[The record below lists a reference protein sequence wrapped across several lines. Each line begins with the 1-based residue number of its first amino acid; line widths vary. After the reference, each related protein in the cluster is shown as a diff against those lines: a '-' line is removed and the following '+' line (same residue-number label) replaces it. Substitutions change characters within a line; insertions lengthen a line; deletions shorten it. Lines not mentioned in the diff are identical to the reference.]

1 MSAEAVDDEH
11 DIVAQWTGMAE
22 HAPRPADRTSP
33 IPNLQPGHD
42 RHAVPLIAAT
52 VCLAVC
58 GVVIAIAMSTGAL

>member
-1 MSAEAVDDEH
+1 MSVDDSD
-11 DIVAQWTGMAE
+11 DIVAQWSAMAE
-22 HAPRPADRTSP
+22 HAPRRADTAITD
-33 IPNLQPGHD
+33 IPPLQPSPD